1 MQTSIAS
8 APTIAKEGLLY
19 DAGHSPDALVTA
31 LVDET
36 NGIPPGRLVV
46 RSLSTG
52 DWCGR
57 LPDANA
63 ADPNAFIDTIATTTG
78 VQTFDTAM
86 EFDGETGL
94 GIIYPPSR
102 VDLVLSSHSD
112 WNATTGVLTYLD
124 EFGIK
129 RVENL
134 TIPDAGNATVSS
146 VGFARQIISLVI
158 PAQES
163 TGGTADLGYQ
173 GPGGRIYANYGLVGI
188 SAFTHKTLQ
197 TPSSSNNEVYED
209 NDSMPV
215 LRRGRIW
222 VVSEDAC
229 NPNEAVYARC
239 ASGSGGSV
247 LGKFRTDDDSNTAI
261 AVPGARWL
269 TSASAG
275 GLAVLEVNFG

>member
-8 APTIAKEGLLY
+8 APPIAKEGLLY
-19 DAGHSPDALVTA
+19 DAGHSPDALLTA

-36 NGIPPGRLVV
+36 NGIPPGRLVI

-52 DWCGR
+52 DACGR

-63 ADPNAFIDTIATTTG
+63 ADPDAFIATIGSTAG
-78 VQTFDTAM
+78 IQTFDTAM
-86 EFDGETGL
+86 EFDGATGL
-94 GIIYPPSR
+94 GLIYPPSK
-102 VDLVLSSHSD
+102 VDLVLDSHAD
-112 WNATTGVLTYLD
+112 WDATTAVLTYID
-124 EFGIK
+124 ELGIK
-129 RVENL
+129 RSENL
-134 TIPDAGNATVSS
+134 SIPNGGNATVSS
-146 VGFARQIISLVI
+146 VGFARQVISLVI
-158 PAQES
+158 PAQTS
-163 TGGTADLGYQ
+163 TGGTATLGFQ
-173 GPGGRIYANYGLVGI
+173 GPGGRIYAPYGIAGI

-209 NDSMPV
+209 DEPMPV

-229 NPNEAVYARC
+229 TPNEAVYARC

-261 AVPGARWL
+261 AVPNARWV